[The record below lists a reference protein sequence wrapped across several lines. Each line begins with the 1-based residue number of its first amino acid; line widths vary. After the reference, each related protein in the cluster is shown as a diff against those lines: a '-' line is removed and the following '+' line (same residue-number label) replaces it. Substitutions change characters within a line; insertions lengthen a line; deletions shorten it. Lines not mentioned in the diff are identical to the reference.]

1 MEEKFRRKVWAG
13 LFVIIL
19 GFGIFCA
26 FLTTVKP
33 ERVTALYIE
42 VDWFDSELDAL
53 NISDLRNLFNETAFL
68 ENYSIGPTNESEGI
82 ITIRPIE
89 NPDIVITLCR
99 REGDIYFYGEAYNEM
114 DALSDNPN
122 YLNLKQEM
130 LFEISRILEYVG
142 HGELAE
148 HLEINPADD
157 NDFIGIDQM
166 IRVFAFFSLL
176 ALIIVY
182 CSMMVYQKGNVLGNM
197 LENAGLKAPNDS
209 MIFGLLFMYFS
220 TGMGLMDLWFMVTG
234 QLFAASNVG
243 CLVVCGLFLILGIY
257 LIVKGGRKLGDQ

>member
-1 MEEKFRRKVWAG
+1 MEEKFRKKICAG

-53 NISDLRNLFNETAFL
+53 NISDIRNLFNETAFL
-68 ENYSIGPTNESEGI
+68 KNYSIGPTNESEGI

-89 NPDIVITLCR
+89 NPDIVVTLCR

-114 DALSDNPN
+114 GALSDNPN

-130 LFEISRILEYVG
+130 LFEISRILEYIG
-142 HGELAE
+142 HGELVDD
-148 HLEINPADD
+148 LEINPVDD
-157 NDFIGIDQM
+157 NFFAGIDQM

-182 CSMMVYQKGNVLGNM
+182 CFMMIYQNGNALGNM
-197 LENAGLKAPNDS
+197 LENIGIKAPNDS
-209 MIFGLLFMYFS
+209 RIFGLLFMYFS
-220 TGMGLMDLWFMVTG
+220 TSFGLMDVWFMAGWKVVE
-234 QLFAASNVG
+234 LFDAG
-243 CLVVCGLFLILGIY
+243 CLAVCALFFILGLY
-257 LIVKGGRKLGDQ
+257 LVIKDRNIRAQ